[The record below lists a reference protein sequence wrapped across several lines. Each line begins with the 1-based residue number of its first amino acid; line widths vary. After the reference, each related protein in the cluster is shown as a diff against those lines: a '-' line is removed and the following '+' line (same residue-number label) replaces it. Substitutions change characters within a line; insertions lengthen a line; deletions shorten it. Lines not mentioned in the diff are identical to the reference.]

1 MSEFVGRTGSRR
13 VYSYPTPRFTGLV
26 GPFARN
32 FAAGPD
38 NDGGDQPLVVFDAS
52 NPQNNAIE
60 WALLESGTSPNAD
73 VPITP
78 RSSGIIRISGVL
90 TVSNSDAA
98 AHTVQ
103 VLVVVNG
110 VAVPAPGAET
120 VTVPATG
127 VVAVPFLTETIPLP
141 LGMAATIE
149 ILAVASA
156 DGYLSAVL
164 DSSTLDIQEVAPATG

>member
-1 MSEFVGRTGSRR
+1 VSEFVGRTGSRR
-13 VYSYPTPRFTGLV
+13 VYSYPEPRFTGLV

-38 NDGGDQPLVVFDAS
+38 NDGGDQPLVVAS
-52 NPQNNAIE
+52 VTPADNAID
-60 WALLESGTSPNAD
+60 WALLESGTSPNVN

-78 RSSGIIRISGVL
+78 RSSGIVRISGVV

-103 VLVVVNG
+103 IIIGVNG
-110 VAVPAPGAET
+110 AVVPAPAGET
-120 VTVPATG
+120 VTVPANG

-141 LGMAATIE
+141 IGTTATVE
-149 ILAVASA
+149 ILAVASSN
-156 DGYLSAVL
+156 GHLSAVL
-164 DSSTLDIQEVAPATG
+164 DSSTLDIQEVTPATG